1 MPNFT
6 QYIVSQKKVYFLHF
20 CMIYDII
27 VLYCGGDLM
36 KNIDIQYLCRVIG
49 NLAGIPIRI
58 YNGRKLTYFYSIAD
72 FPADPI
78 APYMDSVFAVSD
90 NISYFTT
97 PYFNYYGIV
106 RTKKQTIVL
115 GPSRQTQMNEQDMR
129 ALAFAC
135 NVPLEETERFFA
147 AMKSLVQMPLGSII
161 QILCTL
167 NYVLNGEKRSLE
179 DITIYDFEQTNIE
192 MLIENERFDKNY
204 DSPSE
209 YTPHENHN
217 TLAIE
222 QALMQM
228 ISKGDVGALYEWFSH
243 APSVRGGVIANDSL
257 RQLKNTFVV
266 TATLASRAAIKGG
279 MDAEDAL
286 SLSDEYIRKCEL
298 LTSVE
303 QITNMQ
309 YHMVLEYTRRVE
321 RIRLGKT
328 PSKLLMQ
335 VTNYVQHN
343 LSKPVDVDALA
354 KALFIS
360 RTHLA
365 AKFKE
370 ETGTTLTDFILREK
384 VEEAKRLLCYSDK
397 SLSLIADYL
406 GFSSQS
412 HFTKTFKKYSGK
424 TPGEYRKLHV

>member
-1 MPNFT
+1 
-6 QYIVSQKKVYFLHF
+6 
-20 CMIYDII
+20 
-27 VLYCGGDLM
+27 M
-36 KNIDIQYLCRVIG
+36 KNIDLEYLCRVIG

-58 YNGRKLTYFYSIAD
+58 YHQQQQVYFYSVVD
-72 FPADPI
+72 FPADPVL
-78 APYMDSVFAVSD
+78 PYLNNVFTITD
-90 NISYFTT
+90 QIGYFTT

-106 RTKKQTIVL
+106 RSGEYSIVI
-115 GPSRQTQMNEQDMR
+115 GPSRQTPMSDRDMR
-129 ALAFAC
+129 ELAFAC
-135 NVPLEETERFFA
+135 DVPSAHTEEFIS

-179 DITIYDFEQTNIE
+179 DVTIYDFEQTNLE
-192 MLIENERFDKNY
+192 KTIENERFDKSY
-204 DSPSE
+204 EAPTE
-209 YTPHENHN
+209 YKSREIHN
-217 TLAIE
+217 TLALE

-228 ISKGDVGALYEWFSH
+228 ISKGDMGALCEWLSH
-243 APSVRGGVIANDSL
+243 APSVRGGVIANDAL
-257 RQLKNTFVV
+257 RQLKNTFIV

-279 MDAEDAL
+279 MSAEDAL

-298 LTSVE
+298 LSSGE
-303 QITNMQ
+303 QIINLQ

-343 LSKPVDVDALA
+343 LSKPIDVEALA
-354 KALFIS
+354 DSMFIS

-365 AKFKE
+365 AKFKQ
-370 ETGTTLTDFILREK
+370 ETGRTLTDFILIEK
-384 VEEAKRLLCYSDK
+384 IEEAKRLLRYSDK

-412 HFTKTFKKYSGK
+412 HFTRVFKKYSGK
-424 TPGEYRKLHV
+424 TPREYRNLNI

>member
-1 MPNFT
+1 
-6 QYIVSQKKVYFLHF
+6 
-20 CMIYDII
+20 
-27 VLYCGGDLM
+27 M
-36 KNIDIQYLCRVIG
+36 KNIDLEYLCRVIG

-58 YNGRKLTYFYSIAD
+58 YHQQQQVYFYSVVD
-72 FPADPI
+72 FPADPVL
-78 APYMDSVFAVSD
+78 PYLNNVFTITD
-90 NISYFTT
+90 QIGYFTT

-106 RTKKQTIVL
+106 RSGEYSIVI
-115 GPSRQTQMNEQDMR
+115 GPSRQTPMSDRDVRE
-129 ALAFAC
+129 LAFAC
-135 NVPLEETERFFA
+135 DVPSAHTEEFIS

-179 DITIYDFEQTNIE
+179 DVTIYDFEQTNLE
-192 MLIENERFDKNY
+192 KAIENERFDKSY
-204 DSPSE
+204 EAPTE
-209 YTPHENHN
+209 YESREIHN
-217 TLAIE
+217 TLALE

-228 ISKGDVGALYEWFSH
+228 ISKGDMGALCEWLSH
-243 APSVRGGVIANDSL
+243 APSVRGGVIANDAL
-257 RQLKNTFVV
+257 RQLKNTFIV

-279 MDAEDAL
+279 MSAEDAL

-298 LTSVE
+298 LSSGE
-303 QITNMQ
+303 QIINLQ

-343 LSKPVDVDALA
+343 LSKPIDVEALA
-354 KALFIS
+354 DSMFIS

-365 AKFKE
+365 AKFKQ
-370 ETGTTLTDFILREK
+370 ETGRTLTDFILIEK
-384 VEEAKRLLCYSDK
+384 IEEAKRLLRYSDK

-412 HFTKTFKKYSGK
+412 HFTRAFKKYSGK
-424 TPGEYRKLHV
+424 TPREYRNLNI

>member
-1 MPNFT
+1 
-6 QYIVSQKKVYFLHF
+6 
-20 CMIYDII
+20 
-27 VLYCGGDLM
+27 M
-36 KNIDIQYLCRVIG
+36 KNIDLEYLCRVIG

-58 YNGRKLTYFYSIAD
+58 YHQQQQVYFYSVVD
-72 FPADPI
+72 FPADPVL
-78 APYMDSVFAVSD
+78 PYLNNVFTITD
-90 NISYFTT
+90 QIGYFTT

-106 RTKKQTIVL
+106 RSGEYSIVI
-115 GPSRQTQMNEQDMR
+115 GPSRQTQMSDRDMR
-129 ALAFAC
+129 ELAFAC
-135 NVPLEETERFFA
+135 DVPSAHTEEFIS

-179 DITIYDFEQTNIE
+179 DVTIYDFEQTNLE
-192 MLIENERFDKNY
+192 KTIENERFDKSY
-204 DSPSE
+204 EAPTE
-209 YTPHENHN
+209 YESREIHN
-217 TLAIE
+217 TLALE

-228 ISKGDVGALYEWFSH
+228 ISKGDVGTLCEWLSH
-243 APSVRGGVIANDSL
+243 APSVRGGVIANDAL
-257 RQLKNTFVV
+257 RQLKNTFIV

-279 MDAEDAL
+279 MSAEDAL

-298 LTSVE
+298 LSSGE
-303 QITNMQ
+303 QIINLQ

-343 LSKPVDVDALA
+343 LSKPVNVCELA
-354 KALFIS
+354 KSMYIS

-365 AKFKE
+365 AKFKQ
-370 ETGTTLTDFILREK
+370 ETGMTLTDFILIEK
-384 VEEAKRLLCYSDK
+384 IEEAKRLLRYSDK

-412 HFTKTFKKYSGK
+412 HFARAFKKYSGK
-424 TPGEYRKLHV
+424 TPREYRNLNI